1 MTSNVIG
8 EKKESVSSV
17 DCMTA
22 ALPAGTL
29 SGAPKIRAMEILH
42 EIENRNRGIYGGSVG
57 YFGFNGSLDTA
68 IVIRTALHTDKSLT
82 VGVGGGIVHD
92 SIPENEWNET
102 VLFLIKKNSFAKVN
116 NDSDTFYLKSIFNDG
131 EIITM
136 PIFFNNIV
144 EKIKFEY
151 IFDNKKDNL
160 KIIKGHFNSF
170 KNFCIEYFQNHKS
183 IQVDVSKCN

>member
-1 MTSNVIG
+1 MKKLLFLCFIFLSINTHALDSNKLINL
-8 EKKESVSSV
+8 E
-17 DCMTA
+17 D
-22 ALPAGTL
+22 LN
-29 SGAPKIRAMEILH
+29 ILFDLQK
-42 EIENRNRGIYGGSVG
+42 N
-57 YFGFNGSLDTA
+57 D
-68 IVIRTALHTDKSLT
+68 
-82 VGVGGGIVHD
+82 
-92 SIPENEWNET
+92 WNEN

-170 KNFCIEYFQNHKS
+170 KNFCFEYFQNDRS
-183 IQVDVSKCN
+183 IQVDASKCN

>member
-1 MTSNVIG
+1 MKILLFLCLIFTSIN
-8 EKKESVSSV
+8 
-17 DCMTA
+17 TNA
-22 ALPAGTL
+22 
-29 SGAPKIRAMEILH
+29 
-42 EIENRNRGIYGGSVG
+42 
-57 YFGFNGSLDTA
+57 LDTNKL
-68 IVIRTALHTDKSLT
+68 INLNDLNILFDFKK
-82 VGVGGGIVHD
+82 
-92 SIPENEWNET
+92 NEWNET
-102 VLFLIKKNSFAKVN
+102 VLFLIKKNSFSKVDN
-116 NDSDTFYLKSIFNDG
+116 RSDTFYLQSIFNDG

-170 KNFCIEYFQNHKS
+170 KNFCFEYFQNDKS

>member
-1 MTSNVIG
+1 MKKLLFLCLIFTSINTNAIDANKLINLNDLNILFDF
-8 EKKESVSSV
+8 KK
-17 DCMTA
+17 
-22 ALPAGTL
+22 
-29 SGAPKIRAMEILH
+29 
-42 EIENRNRGIYGGSVG
+42 
-57 YFGFNGSLDTA
+57 
-68 IVIRTALHTDKSLT
+68 
-82 VGVGGGIVHD
+82 
-92 SIPENEWNET
+92 NEWNET

-116 NDSDTFYLKSIFNDG
+116 NDSDTVYLKSIFNDG

-170 KNFCIEYFQNHKS
+170 KNFCFEYFQNDKS